1 MTRQYDVSRS
11 SEFSQ
16 KNSDNWILQ
25 RSAVRELPAK
35 TVTPQTETVAGDRSG
50 ITVDL
55 LEIPVHNQD
64 PLVVQPKLMAGSVGN
79 HNWVCQ
85 LKEHQQNVADV
96 GDTPVQQVAE
106 VEAPNNT
113 GLPNRLKAGVENLSG
128 MLMDDVQV
136 YYNSSKPAQ
145 LNALAYTQGTDIH
158 VGPGQERH
166 LPHEA
171 WHVVQQKQGRVQP
184 TMQFQGMAVNDNS
197 ALERE
202 ADIRGKQASLFNLN
216 KGQKKAPELAEAESN
231 ITQTKQP
238 LVEAISHNGKDER
251 VKHKSTGNAGKL
263 PAQTDPTIQRTK
275 IDSRKRGSTA
285 VISGPSNKKGK
296 LAFNDQRAI
305 QTTMDF
311 GALDKYEGGTSAHG
325 VVDPKDNFK
334 GSSPSVAPKWWPKPG
349 TEPYWT
355 KHIVR
360 GHLLNEKVGGPG
372 NDLRNLTPLGKT
384 ANHDH
389 EKQIEQHLKSDV
401 KANEYVEYQ
410 VNVSSKKAA
419 KSDFPNMPAHLHK
432 HLPAFADH
440 IEVTMA
446 NFHPTQNKHI
456 NKVGPIKIKN
466 KE

>member
-1 MTRQYDVSRS
+1 MTSQYVLRTHQSP
-11 SEFSQ
+11 Q
-16 KNSDNWILQ
+16 KETKDSWILQ
-25 RSAVRELPAK
+25 RTAVREAAK
-35 TVTPQTETVAGDRSG
+35 PLTPQAESPECDRSG
-50 ITVDL
+50 IKLDVTQ
-55 LEIPVHNQD
+55 IPVTHQD
-64 PLVVQPKLMAGSVGN
+64 RPVVQPKLMVGSLRDRHRVS
-79 HNWVCQ
+79 Q
-85 LKEHQQNVADV
+85 LKGHQQNDPGQAGLDK
-96 GDTPVQQVAE
+96 Q
-106 VEAPNNT
+106 NNT
-113 GLPNRLKAGVENLSG
+113 GGPLPDRIKAGVENLSG
-128 MLMDDVQV
+128 MSMDDVRV

-166 LPHEA
+166 IPHEA
-171 WHVVQQKQGRVQP
+171 WHVVQQKLGRVQP
-184 TMQFQGMAVNDNS
+184 TMQLQGMAVNDDS

-202 ADIRGKQASLFNLN
+202 ADIRGKQASLFNFS
-216 KGQKKAPELAEAESN
+216 KGQSLAPELAEAESN
-231 ITQTKQP
+231 ITQRKQP
-238 LVEAISHNGKDER
+238 RVETIPHNGQDELLND
-251 VKHKSTGNAGKL
+251 KSTGNAGKL
-263 PAQTDPTIQRTK
+263 AAGTGPTIQRAK

-285 VISGPSNKKGK
+285 VVSGPSNKKGK

-305 QTTMDF
+305 ETEMDF
-311 GALDKYEGGTSAHG
+311 GPLDKYEGGTSAHG
-325 VVDPKDNFK
+325 VVDPQDKLK

-389 EKQIEQHLKSDV
+389 EKQIEKHLKSDI

-419 KSDFPNMPAHLHK
+419 KSDFPNMPAHLQK

-456 NKVGPIKIKN
+456 NKIGPIKIKN

>member
-16 KNSDNWILQ
+16 KDADNWILQ

-35 TVTPQTETVAGDRSG
+35 TLTPQTETAAGDRSG
-50 ITVDL
+50 ITLDL
-55 LEIPVHNQD
+55 MEIPVTNQD
-64 PLVVQPKLMAGSVGN
+64 RPLVQPKLMVNSLQDPNQVS
-79 HNWVCQ
+79 Q
-85 LKEHQQNVADV
+85 LKEHQQN
-96 GDTPVQQVAE
+96 PVDRAGLDKQ
-106 VEAPNNT
+106 NNT
-113 GLPNRLKAGVENLSG
+113 GELPDNLKAGVENLSG
-128 MLMDDVQV
+128 MSMDDVRV
-136 YYNSSKPAQ
+136 HYNSSKPAQ

-184 TMQFQGMAVNDNS
+184 TMQLQGMAVNDNS

-202 ADIRGKQASLFNLN
+202 ADIRGKQASLFND
-216 KGQKKAPELAEAESN
+216 KGQKKAPELPEAESN

-238 LVEAISHNGKDER
+238 LVETIPHKGKDEP

-305 QTTMDF
+305 KTTMDF
-311 GALDKYEGGTSAHG
+311 GPLDKYEGGTSAHG
-325 VVDPKDNFK
+325 VVDPNDNLK

-389 EKQIEQHLKSDV
+389 EKQIEQHLKNDV

-419 KSDFPNMPAHLHK
+419 KSDFPNMPAHLQK
-432 HLPAFADH
+432 AHLPAFADH

-456 NKVGPIKIKN
+456 NKIGPIKIKN